1 MGQTNSE
8 IADGRANT
16 DASLGAERA
25 TSDSENPVLAVNA
38 RRDLDDYIDRDRR
51 VADLSLRKFR
61 AGADRSVSLERSDS
75 PSPDPQVTGE
85 RQASDRRQRQEREM
99 SDALLQR
106 ERHRAD
112 AAVETERKEHDV
124 VRTELNTLRQTTD
137 NQLSSERQGADTTAN
152 ALGETRS
159 ALARAE
165 AEQHRRHEV
174 LTIVAHD
181 LRSPLSVISMNAE
194 TMSETKRDARSS
206 ASVKAISLAVARMDR
221 LLTDLL
227 DVARIESGTLR
238 LVKEQHQVGALLFEV
253 LRSYGPMFTA
263 RDLTF
268 KIDAPVNDVTVTFDY
283 DRIVQVLSNLLGNA
297 MKFTDGG
304 GTIVLRAAQQGEEVV
319 FELRDDGAGIA
330 KSALPHIFE
339 RFWQI
344 DSDARRGLGLGLHIC
359 ENIVKAHGGKISVD
373 SEVGK
378 GSTFRFS
385 LPLH

>member
-1 MGQTNSE
+1 MGQTTSE
-8 IADGRANT
+8 IADRRANT
-16 DASLGAERA
+16 DASLVAERA
-25 TSDSENPVLAVNA
+25 TSDSENPVLALNA
-38 RRDLDDYIDRDRR
+38 RRDLDDHIEHDRR

-75 PSPDPQVTGE
+75 PPPDPKVTGE
-85 RQASDRRQRQEREM
+85 RQSADRRQRQERDM

-106 ERHRAD
+106 ERHRSD
-112 AAVETERKEHDV
+112 VAVETERREHDV
-124 VRTELNTLRQTTD
+124 LRSALDGLRQTTD
-137 NQLSSERQGADTTAN
+137 DQLSSERHGADTTTS

-165 AEQHRRHEV
+165 AEQERRHEV
-174 LTIVAHD
+174 LSIVAHD

-194 TMSETKRDARSS
+194 TISQTTRESRTC
-206 ASVKAISLAVARMDR
+206 ASGKAITLAVARMDR

-238 LVKEQHQVGALLFEV
+238 LVREQHQVGALLLEV

-268 KIDAPVNDVTVTFDY
+268 TIDTPAEEITVSFDY

-304 GTIVLRAAQQGEEVV
+304 GTIALRAVLQCEEVV
-319 FELRDDGAGIA
+319 FELRDDGVGIA
-330 KSALPHIFE
+330 KSALPHVFE

-344 DSDARRGLGLGLHIC
+344 DSEARRGLGLGLHIC
-359 ENIVKAHGGKISVD
+359 QNIIKAHGGRIWVD

-385 LPLH
+385 LPLR